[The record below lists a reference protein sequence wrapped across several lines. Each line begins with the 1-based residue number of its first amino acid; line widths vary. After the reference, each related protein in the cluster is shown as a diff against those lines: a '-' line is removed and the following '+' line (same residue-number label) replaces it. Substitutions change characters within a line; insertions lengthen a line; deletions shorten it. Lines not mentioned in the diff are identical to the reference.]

1 MTETRLAKP
10 HSSEGVD
17 ERLFI
22 RSVARA
28 LRALEAMGQAA
39 RPMSLSEL
47 AQAIDVDKSAAQR
60 ITQTLLGLGYLERNP
75 RDGAVMLGKKL
86 LDRSFDYLRAN
97 PLIERASPI
106 LLSLRENTRER
117 VDFSLFDGT
126 TIIYALRMQSKRETF
141 FATVAGRRIPTTSSS
156 GGRACLAMMDRA
168 EAEAII
174 ASSERRKHTQRTIT
188 DPATILKKVEE
199 ARDQGYACALEES
212 LIGEIVVAAA
222 VCDGSRPVGAIH
234 IAGSLGEWDEAGF
247 RRRFAPL
254 AIEGARALSS

>member
-1 MTETRLAKP
+1 MERTPSNRKDT
-10 HSSEGVD
+10 SEGVD

-28 LRALEAMGQAA
+28 LRALEAMGQVA

-60 ITQTLLGLGYLERNP
+60 ITQTLLGLGYLERDQ
-75 RDGAVMLGKKL
+75 RDGKVVLGKKL
-86 LDRSFDYLRAN
+86 LDRSFDYLRSN

-106 LLSLRENTRER
+106 LLSLRETARER

-126 TIIYALRMQSKRETF
+126 SIIYALRMQSKRETF
-141 FATVAGRRIPTTSSS
+141 FATVAGRRIPTFSSS
-156 GGRACLAMMDRA
+156 GGRACLALLDPA

-174 ASSERRKHTQRTIT
+174 LGSERRKYTPRTIT
-188 DPATILKKVEE
+188 DPPAILKKVQE
-199 ARDQGYACALEES
+199 AREQGYSCALEES
-212 LIGEIVVAAA
+212 LMGEVVLAAA
-222 VCDGSRPVGAIH
+222 VQEGGRPVGAIH
-234 IAGSLGEWDEAGF
+234 IAGSLSEWDEAGF

>member
-1 MTETRLAKP
+1 MKP
-10 HSSEGVD
+10 QNTEGVD

-28 LRALEAMGQAA
+28 LRALEAIGQAA

-47 AQAIDVDKSAAQR
+47 AQTISVDKSAAQR
-60 ITQTLLGLGYLERNP
+60 ITQTLLGLGYLERDP
-75 RDGAVMLGKKL
+75 RDSSVTLGKKL

-106 LLSLRENTRER
+106 LLAMRENTRER

-126 TIIYALRMQSKRETF
+126 SIIYALRMQSKRETF

-156 GGRACLAMMDRA
+156 GGRACLARLDPA

-174 ASSERRKHTQRTIT
+174 LRSERRKHTPRTIT
-188 DPATILKKVEE
+188 DPDTIMAKVQE
-199 ARDQGYACALEES
+199 AREQGYACALEES
-212 LIGEIVVAAA
+212 LIGEIVLSAA
-222 VCDGSRPVGAIH
+222 VCDGNRPVGAIH
-234 IAGSLGEWDEAGF
+234 IAGSLSEWDEASF